1 MGALL
6 TLDSISKSFGAVVVA
21 DDLGLDLPEGD
32 ELRMLGPNGA
42 GKT

>member
-21 DDLGLDLPEGD
+21 DDLDLELAAGAALGL
-32 ELRMLGPNGA
+32 LGPNGA